1 METLKTFVSKYVD
14 LPDDELRHLEELLQP
29 LSIKKMNHIFV
40 SDSYVKDLYFLESG
54 TFRVYLIKE
63 GIDYTTKFLFGPT
76 FYTDLFS
83 IRKHLPT
90 ILNVQALTDCK
101 CYKVNFA
108 KIEAAKD
115 KSPNI
120 RRLFLK
126 FYEEIYIEGVKRQ
139 VSFIMDPQFKRYKD
153 LLKDNPDIIDDIP
166 LQYIASYLGVKPET
180 LSRIRKKL
188 ERL

>member
-1 METLKTFVSKYVD
+1 MESLKTFASKYVQ
-14 LPDDELRHLEELLQP
+14 LSDEELLDIEELLQP
-29 LSIKKMNHIFV
+29 ISVRKMNHLFV
-40 SDSYVKDLYFLESG
+40 SDTFINDLYFLESG
-54 TFRVYLIKE
+54 IFRVYLIKD
-63 GIDYTTKFLFGPT
+63 GVDYTTKFLFGPT
-76 FYTDLFS
+76 FYTDLLS
-83 IRKHLPT
+83 VRKHIPT
-90 ILNVQALTDCK
+90 ILNVQALSECK

-139 VSFIMDPQFKRYKD
+139 VSFVMDSQAKRYTD
-153 LLKDNPDIIDDIP
+153 LIKENPQILEIIP

-180 LSRIRKKL
+180 LSRIRK
-188 ERL
+188 RVNDN